1 VKYTWNQGDT
11 PGISQVIQG
20 FAEKKPITENINPK
34 EGKKVSFIV
43 KFCNVG
49 VKIKKEDDF
58 AGIDHDEMI
67 LCVIFS
73 V

>member
-1 VKYTWNQGDT
+1 MKYTWNPGDT
-11 PGISQVIQG
+11 PGISQGIPG
-20 FAEKKPITENINPK
+20 FAVKKPITENINLK
-34 EGKKVSFIV
+34 EGKKISFSV
-43 KFCNVG
+43 KFWNVG

-58 AGIDHDEMI
+58 AGNDHVEMI

>member
-1 VKYTWNQGDT
+1 V
-11 PGISQVIQG
+11 
-20 FAEKKPITENINPK
+20 KKPKTENINLK
-34 EGKKVSFIV
+34 EGKKISFIV
-43 KFCNVG
+43 KFWNVG

-58 AGIDHDEMI
+58 AGNDHVEMI

>member
-1 VKYTWNQGDT
+1 MKYTWNPGDT
-11 PGISQVIQG
+11 PGISQGIPV
-20 FAEKKPITENINPK
+20 FAVKKPIPENINPK
-34 EGKKVSFIV
+34 EGKKISLIV
-43 KFCNVG
+43 KFWNEG

-58 AGIDHDEMI
+58 VENDHVEII